1 MLTDWINI
9 TRVKISGAERLYPQT
24 IDWKLSRGVNAVIG
38 GTTLGKTTL
47 IYALQFGIFGKMV
60 ADTGERIEREFF
72 KDRLTN
78 RSEEQIRHT
87 PPIIEVQ
94 FGAGGSSF
102 TVKRNLLN
110 GALVEV
116 NCEGV
121 PLKSAKYE
129 ATLAENVGLIND
141 FPSLVQLQSYLLFFG
156 ESRYLL
162 AWENLLQNKILNL
175 MFSDQDTYGRLNKL
189 WDKAKSADSEARN
202 ISAQASRLQ
211 SDLEAVGDISS
222 GVEQLERATS
232 LKEITDK
239 IEMFVAQIA
248 SMQKELTHE
257 QKLLGTQDAEI
268 AQAYSKFHR
277 ALDQLETE
285 VSDDLD
291 DELLSMAALTPTI
304 ASVRHAL
311 EQFYLQPKSRPCPCC
326 GRPGL
331 STVVVKLV
339 EVAAAST
346 QAGHCIICSKNL
358 APAVQSTRTER
369 PHSDKATDAKA
380 EELRALI
387 FKREQTRSRIES
399 LLKEEAA
406 AVNELAKAR
415 AAEIKFLHEN
425 PPSPVNPLRVTI
437 DQLRNRERSAVS
449 EREKYA
455 AQLRKELEMTNA
467 VFEGIQSKMVEAF
480 KKYAT
485 LYLDE
490 PCNVVFLKEDGLP
503 SKRGP
508 QIKAPHAAF
517 FPVISDSIRPSA
529 QALSDAQRSF
539 IDLAF
544 RMAVLDVWHQQT
556 GKTVTMIVETPEG
569 AVDIAYM
576 ERVATMLR
584 TFGNQGHT
592 LIITTNLNNDIFL
605 PEIMSAHPKKE
616 RADHMLNLLQR
627 GHPHDVQKTPINMKR
642 FKKILDAVY
651 NHTVTQ

>member
-1 MLTDWINI
+1 MITDWINV

-24 IDWKLSRGVNAVIG
+24 IDWKLSPGVNAIIG
-38 GTTLGKTTL
+38 GTALGKTTL
-47 IYALQFGIFGKMV
+47 VYALQFGIFGKMV

-78 RSEEQIRHT
+78 RSAEHT
-87 PPIIEVQ
+87 SHVPPIIEVQ

-116 NCEGV
+116 SCEGV
-121 PLKSAKYE
+121 LLKNAKYE
-129 ATLAENVGLIND
+129 ATIAEKVGLKND

-175 MFSDQDTYGRLNKL
+175 MFSDYDSYKRLNIL

-202 ISAQASRLQ
+202 ISAQASRMQ
-211 SDLEAVGDISS
+211 SSLVRVGDTKS
-222 GVEQLERATS
+222 GVKQLELAKN
-232 LKEITDK
+232 LKEMTVRT
-239 IEMFVAQIA
+239 EMFEAQIA
-248 SMQKELTHE
+248 SIQKELKRE
-257 QKLLGTQDAEI
+257 QKLLGTQDTEV
-268 AQAYSKFHR
+268 AQTHFEFHQ
-277 ALDQLETE
+277 ALDQFETE

-291 DELLSMAALTPTI
+291 DKILSVAAATSTI

-311 EQFYLQPKSRPCPCC
+311 EQFYRKPNSRPCPCC

-331 STVVVKLV
+331 STAIVKLA
-339 EVAAAST
+339 EAVAASAQT
-346 QAGHCIICSKNL
+346 GHCIICSKNL
-358 APAVQSTRTER
+358 APAAQSTRAAR
-369 PHSDKATDAKA
+369 PSTDRATGAKA
-380 EELRALI
+380 QKLQALI
-387 FKREQTRSRIES
+387 FKREQTMSRIES

-415 AAEIKFLHEN
+415 AAQIKFHHEN
-425 PPSPVNPLRVTI
+425 PPSPVDPLRVAI
-437 DQLRNRERSAVS
+437 KELRTQEHSAVS
-449 EREKYA
+449 VREEYLA
-455 AQLRKELEMTNA
+455 LLRTELDVTNA
-467 VFEGIQSKMVEAF
+467 VFEGIQSKIVKAF

-490 PCNVVFLKEDGLP
+490 QCDVTFLKEDKLP

-517 FPVISDSIRPSA
+517 FPVISDHIRPSA

-539 IDLAF
+539 VDLAF
-544 RMAVLDVWHQQT
+544 RMAVLDVWHQKT

-584 TFGNQGHT
+584 TFGKQGHT

-605 PEIMSAHPKKE
+605 PEIMSAHPMVE
-616 RADHMLNLLQR
+616 RTDHMLNLLELGRPRNVQQTHKAQFENILR
-627 GHPHDVQKTPINMKR
+627 AVNTHPLCQ
-642 FKKILDAVY
+642 
-651 NHTVTQ
+651 